1 MSTWSDLITIK
12 HDIVLDSECV
22 MVHGMLTRLN
32 HKARSKDHNFVLK
45 ENQGPMPRTTS
56 LLIGSNMDDSSV
68 VWKYVRQSIASGLP
82 STDVRVSETARDL

>member
-1 MSTWSDLITIK
+1 MSTWSNLITIK

-68 VWKYVRQSIASGLP
+68 V
-82 STDVRVSETARDL
+82 